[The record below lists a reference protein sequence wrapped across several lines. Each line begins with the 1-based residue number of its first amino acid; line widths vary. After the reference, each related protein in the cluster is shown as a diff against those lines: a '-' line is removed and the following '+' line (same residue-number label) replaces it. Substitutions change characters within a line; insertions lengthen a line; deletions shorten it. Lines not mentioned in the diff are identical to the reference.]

1 MTHIIHPTADG
12 VAITTPT
19 GEVPIEQVAEQVAP
33 DGIYAIVTV
42 DAIPADTTFR
52 GAWVYADGTIEIDL
66 DRAKAIGHDIRRA
79 ARNAAFAPLDDLIA
93 KQIPGVDVAEVEAK
107 RQAIRD
113 KDKQVQ
119 QLIDAATTPDEIKAA
134 LSFEPQPEPAP
145 EQVEEPILL
154 TEEV

>member
-52 GAWVYADGTIEIDL
+52 GAWAYANGSIEIDL
-66 DRAKAIGHDIRRA
+66 DKAKKITHNLRRA
-79 ARNAAFAPLDDLIA
+79 MRAEEFAPLDQTIA
-93 KQIPGVDVAEVEAK
+93 FRLPGATIKETEKSREEV
-107 RQAIRD
+107 RD
-113 KDKQVQ
+113 KYAEMQEEIDLATDVE
-119 QLIDAATTPDEIKAA
+119 QLK
-134 LSFEPQPEPAP
+134 
-145 EQVEEPILL
+145 VLL
-154 TEEV
+154 EAYKEKTE